1 MSFKQNLKAK
11 LELDADPSKRNI
23 QQEVELES
31 EKAYLQLS
39 ADKLA
44 TKTALLHAKSEL
56 ERERVKLRYNPGS
69 IIELKSKVD
78 KLEKGLA
85 ALEALETEDFPQ
97 TNA

>member
-1 MSFKQNLKAK
+1 MSFKQKLKEK

-23 QQEVELES
+23 QQEVDLEAES
-31 EKAYLQLS
+31 AKLQLD

-44 TKTALLHAKSEL
+44 TKRAVLNAKNEL
-56 ERERVKLRYNPGS
+56 ERERIKLPYNPGS

-85 ALEALETEDFPQ
+85 ALEALEQEDFPS
-97 TNA
+97 